1 MNTSLANKYRPREF
15 SDVVSQ
21 ESVVKILEKQIQ
33 LKQYKNAYLFCGAS
47 GVGKTS
53 LCRILASKINGNLTG
68 VQEIDAASNNGVDN
82 IRTIV
87 KSAQERSVT
96 GEYKIFIFDECFTG
110 DTIIST
116 SEGTKRIDKLVVGD
130 KVLNINGTTVVQKIH
145 EKLVPLNR
153 LCTIKLNNGVKIN
166 CTKDHLFMTT
176 KGYIRASELVQG
188 DEVIYDENM
197 RSLWKAVRSKNT
209 ARPSLFQEMF
219 RGYWEKKP
227 RLSKEF
233 KEIYS
238 QLCNLWQ
245 DMGGHSQKISTDL
258 FQELLLCPTITETE
272 GTLCLSRRGA
282 TQEIVFTKSQ
292 GNCGIWKTY
301 KRTGRKNFYKD
312 EAQQSFKKST
322 DNTKNKRN
330 KNEKWNSRMVRET
343 RWERTYNCTPKEA
356 IRRIRNFLG
365 IRVSSKDPLF
375 SEQSKSLSYMLQVR
389 PSLSR
394 EKDWDRGGWQFPQ
407 IEKNTVAGYKES
419 NFATT
424 VRVERVE
431 IYKSTSDAGYTN
443 SDSNNIKVYDIT
455 VEGHPSYFANGVL
468 VHNCHSLTNQA
479 WQSLLK
485 CLEEPPAYTIFML
498 CTTESQKVPATIV
511 NRCQKFNLS
520 KISNNKILDRLA
532 YICKQEGFT
541 NYEES
546 IVYISKIS
554 NGGLRDAIS
563 TLEKVASYSED
574 FDIKTT
580 LNVLGNYSYQLFFNL
595 ANSIIDS
602 NQAQVLQIISDIYYQ
617 GQDLKVF
624 VDKFFAF
631 CLDIT
636 KYCLFKNFSLLEIP
650 ESFNESINSCIN
662 FDTPEKYYIV
672 LVNKLLE
679 LKSAIKNDTDI
690 KSTVEAYFLNMS
702 RWE

>member
-68 VQEIDAASNNGVDN
+68 IQEIDAASNNGVDN
-82 IRTIV
+82 IRSIV

-96 GEYKIFIFDECFTG
+96 GEYKIFI
-110 DTIIST
+110 
-116 SEGTKRIDKLVVGD
+116 L
-130 KVLNINGTTVVQKIH
+130 
-145 EKLVPLNR
+145 
-153 LCTIKLNNGVKIN
+153 
-166 CTKDHLFMTT
+166 
-176 KGYIRASELVQG
+176 
-188 DEVIYDENM
+188 DEVQ
-197 RSLWKAVRSKNT
+197 V
-209 ARPSLFQEMF
+209 
-219 RGYWEKKP
+219 
-227 RLSKEF
+227 LSNQ
-233 KEIYS
+233 S
-238 QLCNLWQ
+238 WQ
-245 DMGGHSQKISTDL
+245 
-258 FQELLLCPTITETE
+258 
-272 GTLCLSRRGA
+272 A
-282 TQEIVFTKSQ
+282 
-292 GNCGIWKTY
+292 
-301 KRTGRKNFYKD
+301 
-312 EAQQSFKKST
+312 
-322 DNTKNKRN
+322 
-330 KNEKWNSRMVRET
+330 
-343 RWERTYNCTPKEA
+343 
-356 IRRIRNFLG
+356 
-365 IRVSSKDPLF
+365 
-375 SEQSKSLSYMLQVR
+375 
-389 PSLSR
+389 
-394 EKDWDRGGWQFPQ
+394 
-407 IEKNTVAGYKES
+407 
-419 NFATT
+419 
-424 VRVERVE
+424 
-431 IYKSTSDAGYTN
+431 
-443 SDSNNIKVYDIT
+443 
-455 VEGHPSYFANGVL
+455 
-468 VHNCHSLTNQA
+468 
-479 WQSLLK
+479 LLK

>member
-1 MNTSLANKYRPREF
+1 MNTSLANKYRPQEF

-68 VQEIDAASNNGVDN
+68 IQEIDAASNNGVDN

-96 GEYKIFIFDECFTG
+96 GEYKIFI
-110 DTIIST
+110 
-116 SEGTKRIDKLVVGD
+116 L
-130 KVLNINGTTVVQKIH
+130 
-145 EKLVPLNR
+145 
-153 LCTIKLNNGVKIN
+153 
-166 CTKDHLFMTT
+166 
-176 KGYIRASELVQG
+176 
-188 DEVIYDENM
+188 DEVQI
-197 RSLWKAVRSKNT
+197 
-209 ARPSLFQEMF
+209 
-219 RGYWEKKP
+219 
-227 RLSKEF
+227 LSNQ
-233 KEIYS
+233 S
-238 QLCNLWQ
+238 WQ
-245 DMGGHSQKISTDL
+245 
-258 FQELLLCPTITETE
+258 
-272 GTLCLSRRGA
+272 A
-282 TQEIVFTKSQ
+282 
-292 GNCGIWKTY
+292 
-301 KRTGRKNFYKD
+301 
-312 EAQQSFKKST
+312 
-322 DNTKNKRN
+322 
-330 KNEKWNSRMVRET
+330 
-343 RWERTYNCTPKEA
+343 
-356 IRRIRNFLG
+356 
-365 IRVSSKDPLF
+365 
-375 SEQSKSLSYMLQVR
+375 
-389 PSLSR
+389 
-394 EKDWDRGGWQFPQ
+394 
-407 IEKNTVAGYKES
+407 
-419 NFATT
+419 
-424 VRVERVE
+424 
-431 IYKSTSDAGYTN
+431 
-443 SDSNNIKVYDIT
+443 
-455 VEGHPSYFANGVL
+455 
-468 VHNCHSLTNQA
+468 
-479 WQSLLK
+479 LLK

-498 CTTESQKVPATIV
+498 CTTEAQKVPATIV

-563 TLEKVASYSED
+563 TLEKVASYSEN

-580 LNVLGNYSYQLFFNL
+580 LNVLGNYSYELFFNL

-617 GQDLKVF
+617 GQDLRVF

-650 ESFNESINSCIN
+650 ESFNESIKSCTN

-679 LKSAIKNDTDI
+679 LKSVIKNDTDI